1 VEPVRN
7 DIERQTPGRFLHA
20 QALPVRGHTMRKII
34 CSLLVALSSA
44 TAFAQSAPP
53 AIAGNAPD
61 RHVVKPGDTL
71 WGIAGLF
78 LKEPWRWPE
87 VWRLNREQIRN
98 PHLIYPG
105 QIVYLDD
112 FGGSPRLRV
121 GQPVKLSPQI
131 YEEPVKEP
139 IASIPHKA
147 IEPFLTKP
155 IAVEAGFNETAPRI
169 VGTEE
174 GRVYLSAGDTAYVS
188 GVTENKPLWNVYRP
202 AAPIRDPET
211 KQVIGYEAEYLG
223 DVKLVREGEPATFQV
238 VSAQFEIGKGDRLVP
253 ARLPEV
259 VAYAPHA
266 PEQDIQGSVARIV
279 GGVASSGRH
288 NVVLL
293 NRGSNDGV
301 EIGHVF
307 AAYLAGTKVD
317 IRQDQKI
324 DTYQLPDE
332 RSGLVFVFRVYDNIS
347 YALVMDAKRPITV
360 GDRFRK
366 P

>member
-1 VEPVRN
+1 
-7 DIERQTPGRFLHA
+7 
-20 QALPVRGHTMRKII
+20 MRKII

-44 TAFAQSAPP
+44 TAFAQSAAP
-53 AIAGNAPD
+53 ALAHDAPD
-61 RHVVKPGDTL
+61 RHVVRPGDTL

-87 VWRLNREQIRN
+87 VWRLNKDQIRN

-105 QIVYLDD
+105 QIVYLED

-121 GQPVKLSPQI
+121 AQPVKLSPKT
-131 YEEPVKEP
+131 YEEPLKEP

-147 IEPFLTKP
+147 IEPFLAKP
-155 IAVEAGFNETAPRI
+155 IVVEASFNDTAPRI

-174 GRVYLSAGDTAYVS
+174 GRVYLSSGDTAYVS
-188 GVTENKPLWNVYRP
+188 GVTDKTLNWHAYRP

-223 DVKLVREGEPATFQV
+223 ELKLVREGEPATFQV
-238 VSAQFEIGKGDRLVP
+238 VASQFEIGKGDRLVP
-253 ARLPEV
+253 ARPPEL
-259 VAYAPHA
+259 VAYAPRA
-266 PEQDIQGSVARIV
+266 PEKDIQGSVARIV

-293 NRGSNDGV
+293 NRGANDGV

-307 AAYLAGTKVD
+307 AAYLAGAKVD
-317 IRQDQKI
+317 IREEQKI

-332 RSGLVFVFRVYDNIS
+332 RSGLVFVFRVYDTIS

>member
-1 VEPVRN
+1 
-7 DIERQTPGRFLHA
+7 
-20 QALPVRGHTMRKII
+20 MRKII

-44 TAFAQSAPP
+44 TAYAQSAPP
-53 AIAGNAPD
+53 AIAGDAPD

-105 QIVYLDD
+105 QIVYLED
-112 FGGSPRLRV
+112 FNGSPRLRV
-121 GQPVKLSPQI
+121 GQPVRLSPQT

-147 IEPFLTKP
+147 IEPFLAKP

-174 GRVYLSAGDTAYVS
+174 GRVYLSSGDIAYVS
-188 GVTENKPLWNVYRP
+188 GVTGKNSLWNVYRP

-211 KQVIGYEAEYLG
+211 KQIIGYEAEYLG

-238 VSAQFEIGKGDRLVP
+238 VSAQYEIGKGDRLVAARP
-253 ARLPEV
+253 AELL
-259 VAYAPHA
+259 AYAPRA
-266 PEQDIQGSVARIV
+266 PEREIEGSVARIV

-288 NVVLL
+288 SVVLL
-293 NRGSNDGV
+293 NRGANDGV
-301 EIGHVF
+301 EVGHVF
-307 AAYLAGTKVD
+307 AAYLAGSQVD
-317 IRQDQKI
+317 IREEQQVDRY
-324 DTYQLPDE
+324 TLPDE
-332 RSGLVFVFRVYDNIS
+332 RSGLVFVFRVYDSIS
-347 YALVMDAKRPITV
+347 YALVMDARRPITV

>member
-1 VEPVRN
+1 
-7 DIERQTPGRFLHA
+7 
-20 QALPVRGHTMRKII
+20 MRKII

-53 AIAGNAPD
+53 AIASDAPD

-71 WGIAGLF
+71 WGIAGMF

-87 VWRLNREQIRN
+87 VWRLNRDQIRN

-105 QIVYLDD
+105 QIVYLED
-112 FGGSPRLRV
+112 FGGAPRLRV
-121 GQPVKLSPQI
+121 GQPVKLSPQV

-147 IEPFLTKP
+147 IEPFLAKP
-155 IAVEAGFNETAPRI
+155 IAVEASFNETAPRV

-174 GRVYLSAGDTAYVS
+174 GRVFLGTGDIAYVTGITDS
-188 GVTENKPLWNVYRP
+188 TPRWYVYRP
-202 AAPIRDPET
+202 ASPITDPET
-211 KQVIGYEAEYLG
+211 KQLIGYEAEYLG
-223 DVKLVREGEPATFQV
+223 DVKLVREGDPATFQV
-238 VSAQFEIGKGDRLVP
+238 VSSQFEIGKGDRLVP
-253 ARLPEV
+253 ARPVEL

-266 PEQDIQGSVARIV
+266 PEREINGSVARIV
-279 GGVASSGRH
+279 GGVASAGRH

-301 EIGHVF
+301 EVGHVF
-307 AAYLAGTKVD
+307 AAYLAGEHVSL
-317 IRQDQKI
+317 REDQKI
-324 DTYQLPDE
+324 ESFQLPDE
-332 RSGLVFVFRVYDNIS
+332 RSGLVFVFRVYDSIS
-347 YALVMDAKRPITV
+347 YALVMDAVRPITV